1 MVMKNNLP
9 ITITAKNN
17 TGTAF
22 ASLRSS
28 LGKIKG
34 AIFNVQTAI
43 AGIAGATG
51 FGLLIKST
59 VQTNREFQS
68 LEASLK
74 TFLGSADN
82 ASKAFEVLQ
91 VFAAKTPFALK
102 EVVGSFN
109 KLIAVGL
116 KPSIKTMVA
125 FGNITSGVGKSL
137 DQFVEAAADA
147 AVGEFERLKEFGI
160 KAKTEGDK
168 VSFTFKGMTT
178 TVQKSSEAITGYLV
192 GLGETQFAG
201 AMAEQTK
208 TLNGAFSNLGDSFDT
223 FKKAI
228 GEAGFNQA
236 LIEVSRFFGDMMQS
250 SNGLATSIGQF
261 LASGVRLIPAMFT
274 NIGRAADFV
283 SRNIDFLRRSLIAV
297 TSYLFAKAMLGQ
309 ALAFIKFGSSL
320 LKAQKAM
327 ILYRAAQKML
337 MYGTLTVIA
346 VIASMTDNLDR
357 VINAVKFAAD
367 ESMKLAEKA
376 FPGLTDAVNKLLPN
390 LDSLEAGLEKD
401 KNEAHLT
408 GNAIAALDAQLAAL
422 MPDMEKTTEKTDTLA
437 ESLKK
442 LKEKGNEVQE
452 GLGNAAVRG
461 VKSLEDA
468 LVDVTMGAAS
478 AKDAFKNMARSII
491 SDLIRI
497 QIQQTITKPLAAA
510 MGGGNF
516 LSTIGSALFGGG
528 KAIGGSVRANTP
540 YMVGERGAEMFVPNS
555 SGSIVP
561 NNKLGGGGVTVNQ
574 TINLSAGVSQTV
586 RAEVMGMLPQIQEAS
601 KAAVLDARRRG
612 GSFSAA
618 FG

>member
-28 LGKIKG
+28 LGKIRG
-34 AIFNVQTAI
+34 AVFNVQTAI
-43 AGIAGATG
+43 AGLAGATG
-51 FGLLIKST
+51 FGLLVKST

-178 TVQKSSEAITGYLV
+178 TVQKSADAITGYLV

-201 AMAEQTK
+201 AMAEQAK
-208 TLNGAFSNLGDSFDT
+208 TLNGAFSNLGDNFDT

-261 LASGVRLIPAMFT
+261 LASGVRLIPTIFT
-274 NIGRAADFV
+274 NIGKAADFV
-283 SRNIDFLRRSLIAV
+283 SRNIDFLRRSLVAV
-297 TSYLFAKAMLGQ
+297 TSYLFAKAVLGQ

-346 VIASMTDNLDR
+346 VIASMTDSLDR
-357 VINAVKFAAD
+357 VINAIKFAAE
-367 ESMKLAEKA
+367 ESMKLAEAA
-376 FPGLTDAVNKLLPN
+376 FPGLKEEINKLLPD

-401 KNEAHLT
+401 KKEAHLT
-408 GNAIAALDAQLAAL
+408 GQAIAALDAQLAAL
-422 MPDMEKTTEKTDTLA
+422 MPDMEKTKEKTDTLA
-437 ESLKK
+437 EALKK
-442 LKEKGNEVQE
+442 LKETGEKAGE
-452 GLGNAAVRG
+452 GMGDVAVRG

-468 LVDVTMGAAS
+468 LVDLSMRTTSV
-478 AKDAFKNMARSII
+478 KEAFKNMAKSII
-491 SDLIRI
+491 ADLIRI
-497 QIQQTITKPLAAA
+497 QIQQNITKPLSNILSGMFGTPA
-510 MGGGNF
+510 GG
-516 LSTIGSALFGGG
+516 TAPQA
-528 KAIGGSVRANTP
+528 KAIGGSVRANSP
-540 YMVGERGAEMFVPNS
+540 YMVGESGRELFVPNS
-555 SGSIVP
+555 SGTIVP
-561 NNKLGGGGVTVNQ
+561 NNKLGGGVVVNQ

-586 RAEVMGMLPQIQEAS
+586 RAEVMQMMPQIQEAS

>member
-1 MVMKNNLP
+1 MKNNLP

-34 AIFNVQTAI
+34 AVFNVQTAI
-43 AGIAGATG
+43 AGLAGATG
-51 FGLLIKST
+51 FGLLVKST

-74 TFLGSADN
+74 TFLGSAES
-82 ASKAFEVLQ
+82 ASKAFEILQ

-178 TVQKSSEAITGYLV
+178 TVQKSADAITGYLV

-201 AMAEQTK
+201 AMAEQAK
-208 TLNGAFSNLGDSFDT
+208 TLNGAFSNLGDNFDT

-261 LASGVRLIPAMFT
+261 LASGVRLIPSIFT
-274 NIGRAADFV
+274 NIGRMADFV

-297 TSYLFAKAMLGQ
+297 TSYLFAKAVLGQ
-309 ALAFIKFGSSL
+309 ALAFIKFGSAL

-357 VINAVKFAAD
+357 IINAVKFAAD

-408 GNAIAALDAQLAAL
+408 GQAIAALDAQLAAL
-422 MPDMEKTTEKTDTLA
+422 MPNLETTKEKADTFA
-437 ESLKK
+437 ETLKK
-442 LKEKGNEVQE
+442 LKEKGDEVKE

-497 QIQQTITKPLAAA
+497 QIQQSITQPLAQA
-510 MGGGNF
+510 MSGGNF
-516 LSTIGSALFGGG
+516 LQTIGSAIFGG
-528 KAIGGSVRANTP
+528 ARANGGSVSAGKS
-540 YMVGERGAEMFVPNS
+540 YLVGERGAEMFVPNQ
-555 SGSIVP
+555 SGTIVP
-561 NNKLGGGGVTVNQ
+561 NDKMGGGVVVNQ

-601 KAAVLDARRRG
+601 KAAVIDARRRG
-612 GSFSAA
+612 GSFASA
-618 FG
+618 FGA

>member
-34 AIFNVQTAI
+34 AVFNVQTAI
-43 AGIAGATG
+43 AGLAGATG
-51 FGLLIKST
+51 FGLLVKST

-74 TFLGSADN
+74 TFLGSAEN
-82 ASKAFEVLQ
+82 ASKAFEILQ

-160 KAKTEGDK
+160 KAKTEGNK

-178 TVQKSSEAITGYLV
+178 TVEKSADAITGYLV

-201 AMAEQTK
+201 AMAEQAK
-208 TLNGAFSNLGDSFDT
+208 TLNGAFSNLGDNFDT

-261 LASGVRLIPAMFT
+261 LASGVRLIPTIFT
-274 NIGRAADFV
+274 NIGRMADFV

-297 TSYLFAKAMLGQ
+297 TSYLFAKAILGQ
-309 ALAFIKFGSSL
+309 ALAFIKFGSAL

-327 ILYRAAQKML
+327 ILYRGAQKML
-337 MYGTLTVIA
+337 MVGTLTVIA
-346 VIASMTDNLDR
+346 VIASMTDNLDK
-357 VINAVKFAAD
+357 VINAIKFAAD
-367 ESMKLAEKA
+367 ESMKLAEKV
-376 FPGLTDAVNKLLPN
+376 FPNLTDAVNKLLPN
-390 LDSLEAGLEKD
+390 LDSLEAGLEKEE
-401 KNEAHLT
+401 KEAYLT
-408 GNAIAALDAQLAAL
+408 GQAIAALDAQLAAL
-422 MPDMEKTTEKTDTLA
+422 MPTMENTTEKTDTFA
-437 ESLKK
+437 ETLKK
-442 LKEKGNEVQE
+442 LKEKGDEIKE

-497 QIQQTITKPLAAA
+497 QIQQNITRPLAEA
-510 MGGGNF
+510 MSGGNF
-516 LSTIGSALFGGG
+516 FQTIGSALFGG
-528 KAIGGSVRANTP
+528 ARANGGSVSAGKS
-540 YMVGERGAEMFVPNS
+540 YLVGERGAEMFVPNQ
-555 SGSIVP
+555 SGTIVP
-561 NNKLGGGGVTVNQ
+561 NNKMGGGVVVNQ

-612 GSFSAA
+612 GSFGTA
-618 FG
+618 FGV